1 LFSRSNAAVAA
12 TVPPSKPLLAVLCA
26 HERDAATAPTGVT
39 EPGVYDVV
47 PLSVATGNIKVYF
60 TAVSTSHRLWE
71 LRSLANGRLL

>member
-1 LFSRSNAAVAA
+1 MPR
-12 TVPPSKPLLAVLCA
+12 PPRPVF
-26 HERDAATAPTGVT
+26 T